1 MSGESTYIKPNAIVI
16 NENED
21 FVKNATQEY
30 YKFLN
35 AQEEEM
41 PKNFR
46 TLAESLKQ
54 NVVVLEKVDY
64 QMKKVR
70 AKPKEL
76 KKMRKEEEMLQY
88 LEEKKIREAS
98 FQMTAKKKTQYEEKK
113 RQQALLERDN
123 KSLTPAGKAMGEGSW
138 VRGNIVDVISFV
150 EVRLTINCLDF
161 ADFRIAPF
169 QAFLFL
175 VLL

>member
-1 MSGESTYIKPNAIVI
+1 MSGESTYNKPNAIVI

-21 FVKNATQEY
+21 FVNNATQEY
-30 YKFLN
+30 YKFLTST
-35 AQEEEM
+35 EEEM

-138 VRGNIVDVISFV
+138 VRGNIADVISFV
-150 EVRLTINCLDF
+150 EVRLTINCLNF
-161 ADFRIAPF
+161 AYFRIAPF
-169 QAFLFL
+169 QAF
-175 VLL
+175 